1 MRQDLLGRFG
11 FDLTGN
17 SGMGL
22 VFIIIIILIIIVL
35 FQAAAQAPHYF

>member
-22 VFIIIIILIIIVL
+22 VFIIIIIVL